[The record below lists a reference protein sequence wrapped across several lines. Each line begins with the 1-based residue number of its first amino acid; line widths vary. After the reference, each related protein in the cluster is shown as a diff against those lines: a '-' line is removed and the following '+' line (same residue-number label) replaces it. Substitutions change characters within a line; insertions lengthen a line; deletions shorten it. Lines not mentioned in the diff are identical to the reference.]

1 MKNLIYLPLLI
12 SGLLFADDYEDED
25 YFLQGRSLYDQ
36 CLQVIKGYEDGV
48 ESLTKLE
55 KQKDILCRSTIRTFI
70 LTNVSLMT
78 DLAGSVKENDLIV
91 QLLDCTLTFPNQV
104 EIAYQ
109 LTAFIRNNPDYRTEP
124 YTTALLDFYK
134 EKCSIKS

>member
-25 YFLQGRSLYDQ
+25 YFFQGRSLYDN
-36 CLQVIKGYEDGV
+36 CLQAIKGYEDGE
-48 ESLTKLE
+48 ESLTELE
-55 KQKDILCRSTIRTFI
+55 TTKDLLCRQTMRTFM
-70 LTNVSLMT
+70 LTNLSLMT
-78 DLAGSVKENDLIV
+78 DLADSVKEDDLIV
-91 QLLDCTLTFPNQV
+91 QLLECALTFSNEV